1 MRKGSVSHTKSLN
14 EALGELVERLGIG
27 KKLHEYEAVTRWEE
41 IVGEQIAKVSAP
53 TRIDQGALI
62 VKVSNGPWRNELTL
76 RKEEIIGKINMTL
89 GKDVVRDIRF
99 V

>member
-1 MRKGSVSHTKSLN
+1 MRKRSVSNAKSLN
-14 EALGELVERLGIG
+14 DALGELVENLGIG

-53 TRIDQGALI
+53 TRIDKGDLV

-76 RKEEIIGKINMTL
+76 RKEEIISKINATI
-89 GKDVVRDIRF
+89 GEGVVRNIRF

>member
-1 MRKGSVSHTKSLN
+1 MRKGSASRIKSLN
-14 EALGELVERLGIG
+14 DALGELVESLGIG

-53 TRIDQGALI
+53 TRIDKGALV

-76 RKEEIIGKINMTL
+76 RKEEIISKINTTL
-89 GKDVVRDIRF
+89 GEGVVRDIRF